1 MIRPCLWGDAS
12 GTADGLVDV
21 DITGLDKGTDY
32 CVYTALSPGSGDAI
46 KKCFSTDDIP
56 TAGPF
61 TFSS

>member
-1 MIRPCLWGDAS
+1 
-12 GTADGLVDV
+12 VDV

-32 CVYTALSPGSGDAI
+32 CVYTALSPGSGDAT
-46 KKCFSTDDIP
+46 KKCFSTDDVP